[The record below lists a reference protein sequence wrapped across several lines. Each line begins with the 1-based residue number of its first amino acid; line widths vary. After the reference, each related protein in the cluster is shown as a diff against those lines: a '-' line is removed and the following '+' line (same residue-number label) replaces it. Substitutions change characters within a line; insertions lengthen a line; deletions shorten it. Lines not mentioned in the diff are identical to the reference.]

1 MRSAEPIPGEA
12 WPHAMTITV
21 DDRPDALLDLLW
33 IREAHQLQPEGDDLP
48 PLLVDP
54 PLAVSDSAVTAEM
67 RAEWEEDWARIWH
80 AVAAHA
86 GLESDPHQFE
96 QMRNTADGSPERA
109 DLLRRSTG
117 PTWRYEYGD
126 SAFADPS
133 YDIWV
138 QDGFDAHRSSIPN
151 KLQDSPER
159 RDLAALIP
167 AWRAGLTKIVTI
179 PCRGEFT
186 RKISPNALLMT
197 DEIHHDSDAYQRALA
212 TFN

>member
-1 MRSAEPIPGEA
+1 MRSSEPIPGES

-21 DDRPDALLDLLW
+21 DDRPDTLLDLLW
-33 IREAHQLQPEGDDLP
+33 IREAHQLQPGGDDLP

-54 PLAVSDSAVTAEM
+54 PLPVSDSAVRAEM
-67 RAEWEEDWARIWH
+67 RTAWEDGWARIWH

-86 GLESDPHQFE
+86 GLESGPHQFE
-96 QMRNTADGSPERA
+96 RMQNTPDGSAERA
-109 DLLRRSTG
+109 DLLRRLIG
-117 PTWRYEYGD
+117 PTWRDEFGD

-138 QDGFDAHRSSIPN
+138 QDGFDAHRSSIPR

-167 AWRAGLTKIVTI
+167 AWRGGLTTIVTI

-186 RKISPNALLMT
+186 QRISPNALLIT
-197 DEIHHDSDAYQRALA
+197 DETRDDSDAYQRALA